1 VRAPSNTVPAH
12 SSGFSLIEVLA
23 ALVVVSLG
31 MLGVIEAV
39 SQTASNTAYLRD
51 KTLAH
56 WVAMNR
62 LTEMR
67 LDGQAPRVA
76 KSSDEIEMAG
86 RRWRWT
92 TTVTQTPVQ
101 SMRRIDVSV
110 RLADGDEA
118 SSLAS
123 VTGFYGSAI
132 AAPGTTVVM
141 WQGTVGGP
149 DGTGDNEI
157 PEPADRKKRP
167 PADDQ
172 PTESPPVVDPGSS
185 EEPVLPPPD
194 PEAAT

>member
-1 VRAPSNTVPAH
+1 MPAPNNSALIL
-12 SSGFSLIEVLA
+12 SRGFSLIEVLA

-67 LDGQAPRVA
+67 LEAQTPRIA
-76 KSSDEIEMAG
+76 KSSDELEMAG

-92 TTVTQTPVQ
+92 AEVTQTPLQ
-101 SMRRIDVSV
+101 SMRRIDVKV
-110 RLADGDEA
+110 RLADGDDG

-123 VTGFYGSAI
+123 VSGFYGTAI

-141 WQGTVGGP
+141 WQGNTGAPEGG
-149 DGTGDNEI
+149 GNEEI
-157 PEPADRKKRP
+157 PEADRKKPP
-167 PADDQ
+167 PATDQ
-172 PTESPPVVDPGSS
+172 PDDALPVEPPT
-185 EEPVLPPPD
+185 EEPQPQS
-194 PEAAT
+194 EGSET